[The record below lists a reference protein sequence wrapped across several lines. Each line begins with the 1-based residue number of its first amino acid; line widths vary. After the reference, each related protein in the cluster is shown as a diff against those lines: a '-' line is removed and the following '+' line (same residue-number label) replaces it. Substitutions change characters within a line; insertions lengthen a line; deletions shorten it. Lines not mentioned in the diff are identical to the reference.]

1 MRHLDGAQLYGCEG
15 AYSTLVPGT
24 LWQNNTRTT
33 AITATTQTVGAW
45 DDYSGKGRNA
55 LQSSVGK
62 RPQYLTVSGAPAIQT
77 DGVDDI
83 LLTSAYSFGTPYIE
97 IWAVASIIGTADSP
111 WLSFRSGGVAGTAAL
126 GSDVTRRPYSFAQ
139 GNGGMTQV
147 IGLSTTTGMRV
158 FRATVD
164 FTLSTNETVIYYDG
178 ALPPA
183 SVTRPSNANNTSV
196 FGSNPLGFGG
206 RGDNAFYN
214 SVAFFAAYVYSR
226 ILDDYEAVA
235 LYRSLKN
242 QWGAA

>member
-33 AITATTQTVGAW
+33 PITATTQTVGAW

-55 LQSSVGK
+55 LQATAGK

-77 DGVDDI
+77 DGADDI

-97 IWAVASIIGTADSP
+97 IWAVASIIGAADSP
-111 WLSFRSGGVAGTAAL
+111 WLSFRNGAAAGSAAL
-126 GSDVTRRPYSFAQ
+126 GSNASRQPYSFAQ
-139 GNGGMTQV
+139 GNVGNSQAT
-147 IGLSTTTGMRV
+147 SNTTTTGMRV
-158 FRATVD
+158 FRATAD
-164 FTLSTNETVIYYDG
+164 FTKSIEECVIYYDG
-178 ALPPA
+178 ALPPGTGRA
-183 SVTRPSNANNTSV
+183 NNNNTSV

-235 LYRSLKN
+235 LYRSLKD